1 MEAYNRAVS
10 LRRLSFAAL
19 CSEEDL
25 LRSVLPEIQ
34 EKIAD
39 VLRLGVGQASS
50 EVDAAREQNLARGA
64 WILMIFRFFCCC
76 ESWPTSSRMKCQA
89 PCGL

>member
-50 EVDAAREQNLARGA
+50 EVGDDEKGG
-64 WILMIFRFFCCC
+64 
-76 ESWPTSSRMKCQA
+76 
-89 PCGL
+89 GLWRTKHGSCDVL